1 MDQAACVRDGSTGA
15 LAMNAKAIMTLAL
28 RLMGFWVL
36 IHAVAAM
43 VNLVAILSSLTAP
56 GAGSKGEPILL
67 IESGFALLAYASFAA
82 VLLLFAPAIAARF
95 SAQSTVSAPVAADRQ
110 GTLRDVYIIAA
121 RLLGLYS
128 LVSAV
133 PAAQRLVRSILDYR
147 FSSGPAGE
155 FTWSGLVEASIYL
168 VVGASLIFFA
178 GGIADVFSRAHGMS
192 ERPTTG

>member
-1 MDQAACVRDGSTGA
+1 MDQVACVRGGSTGA
-15 LAMNAKAIMTLAL
+15 LAMSDKAIMTLAL

-36 IHAVAAM
+36 IQAVAAM

-56 GAGSKGEPILL
+56 GAWSRGEPIFLV
-67 IESGFALLAYASFAA
+67 ESGFALLAYASFAA
-82 VLLLFAPAIAARF
+82 ALLLFAPAIAARF
-95 SAQSTVSAPVAADRQ
+95 PAESSVSAPVAADRQ
-110 GTLRDVYIIAA
+110 GTVRDVYIIAA

-147 FSSGPAGE
+147 SSSGPAGE

-168 VVGASLIFFA
+168 VGGALLIFSA
-178 GGIADVFSRAHGMS
+178 AGIADVFSRAHGMS
-192 ERPTTG
+192 ERPTAG